1 LRSSLAE
8 QVEQY
13 KRGLTVAELADIL
26 GFSRG
31 QVYKLTSAKRLPAL
45 KVGTMVRFDPGVVA
59 DWIRNRMTV
68 IA

>member
-1 LRSSLAE
+1 MRSSLAD

-31 QVYKLTSAKRLPAL
+31 QVYKLISAKRLPAL
-45 KVGTMVRFDPGVVA
+45 KIGTMIRFDPGIVG